1 MGGAEHK
8 RALRMNIAV
17 RFLPVLAALTSFAAS
32 PQISVEVD
40 AREIGRSLLHS
51 RVELPAA
58 PGEMIV
64 WYPKWTPGVHAPG
77 GPVANLGGLRFT
89 TAKGEAIEWKRDDEE
104 PFRFHVTVP
113 AGADRVVAQLDYICN
128 QPTANSSGIDS
139 FGNSLLGVINWNTVL
154 LYPESANID
163 TATAKVKLRLPEGWR
178 FGTALKPEQQNA
190 EGVSF
195 SAGTLRTVVDSP
207 LICGQH
213 FRDVELTGKNT
224 PPAFLHLVSESPA
237 AIQIDD
243 KLIERYRALVA
254 EALALFGV
262 AHFESYHFLVV
273 CSDQVPGNGLEH
285 MASSFNAVGERE
297 LIDEKKRKTW
307 PAYLLP
313 HEFVHSW
320 CGKYRRPAAMVT
332 TNFHTIERTKLLW
345 IYEGLTQYLG
355 EVLTVRAGLLT
366 QEEFLPQFA
375 GKLDWLMRQ
384 AGRKWRS
391 VEDTATASWQLRARS
406 PAWTQLRRGQDY
418 YDEGL
423 VAWMEVDAIIREKTG
438 GQKSVDDF
446 CKKFFA
452 KQPKNPPVAGYEIDE
467 VLGILRELVD
477 YDWAKFF
484 RERIEQPR
492 PELGLGFLETLGYR
506 LQYSPKPS
514 EYAKERDAERKATSA
529 SASLGVSVGDDGKIG
544 SVIPG
549 MPADEAKLASG
560 MIIAGVNGR
569 KFSGQRLRDAIAD
582 SVSSRSVELLVLDG
596 DLFRTVKV
604 SYAGGPKYLELV
616 RRPDRPDVLAS
627 IAKPVLK

>member
-1 MGGAEHK
+1 MK
-8 RALRMNIAV
+8 TIA
-17 RFLPVLAALTSFAAS
+17 RFLPLLAALTAFAAP
-32 PQISVEVD
+32 PQLSIDVD
-40 AREIGRSLLHS
+40 ARELGRSLLHS
-51 RVELPAA
+51 RVEMPAT

-64 WYPKWTPGVHAPG
+64 WYPKWMPGVHAPG

-89 TAKGEAIEWKRDDEE
+89 TAKGEPIEWKRDDEE

-113 AGADRVVAQLDYICN
+113 AGVDRVVAQLDYICN

-154 LYPESANID
+154 LYPEGASID
-163 TATAKVKLRLPEGWR
+163 AATAKVRLRLPEGWR
-178 FGTALKPEQQNA
+178 FGTALKTEQQTA

-195 SAGTLRTVVDSP
+195 AAGTLRTVVDSP

-213 FRDVELTGKNT
+213 FRDVELTGKKT
-224 PPAFLHLVSESPA
+224 PPVFMHLVSESAA

-254 EALALFGV
+254 EALELFGV

-273 CSDQVPGNGLEH
+273 CSDQLPGNGLEH

-297 LIDEKKRKTW
+297 LIDEKKRKVW

-320 CGKYRRPAAMVT
+320 CGKYRRPAAMLT
-332 TNFHTIERTKLLW
+332 TNFHTVERTKLLW

-375 GKLDWLMRQ
+375 GKVDWLMRQ

-391 VEDTATASWQLRARS
+391 VEDTATASWLLRAKS

-423 VAWMEVDAIIREKTG
+423 VTWIEADAIIRDKSG
-438 GQKSVDDF
+438 GQRSMDDF
-446 CKKFFA
+446 CRKFFA
-452 KQPKNPPVAGYEIDE
+452 KQPKNPPVAGYELDE
-467 VLGILRELVD
+467 VLGILRGLAD

-492 PELGLGFLETLGYR
+492 EELGLGFLETLGYR

-514 EYAKERDAERKATSA
+514 EYAKERDTDRKQTSA
-529 SASLGVSVGDDGKIG
+529 GASLGMSVADDGKIV

-549 MPADEAKLASG
+549 MPADAAKLASG
-560 MIIAGVNGR
+560 MTVAGVNGR
-569 KFSGQRLRDAIAD
+569 KFSGQRLKDAISD
-582 SVSSRSVELLVLDG
+582 SVASRAVELLVLDG
-596 DLFRTVKV
+596 DVFRTVPL
-604 SYAGGPKYLELV
+604 SYAEGPKYLELV
-616 RRPDRPDVLAS
+616 RRADRTDVLAA
-627 IAKPVLK
+627 IVKATVKP